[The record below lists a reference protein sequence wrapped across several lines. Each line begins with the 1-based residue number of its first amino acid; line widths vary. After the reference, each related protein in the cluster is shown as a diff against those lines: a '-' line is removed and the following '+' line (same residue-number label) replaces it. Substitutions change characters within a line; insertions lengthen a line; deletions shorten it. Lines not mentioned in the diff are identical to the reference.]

1 MGDGIRIF
9 TFIGLV
15 LRRLW
20 AKRGLL
26 VGSFLGAALVT
37 ALLAIVPLYE
47 ASISAVDLG
56 FTFRQATSSQVDIT
70 AARVTNPYS
79 PGAAD
84 TARAAVAAE
93 QSSVAQWYPELL
105 EKTLSR
111 ELFFI
116 PLGPP
121 QDWLAQAALW
131 RNEAT
136 AWAERAIDATSG
148 RILELAPNA
157 TTTQELVTAIAVAGV
172 PRGLTDDAGE
182 PLERFPDPPY
192 PTPPQEATV
201 TRILTAPDIES
212 RLEIVA
218 GEWPA
223 SEGDTLRLALGE
235 DLARLRNLEPGGT
248 EILKPFVSSQQAFEL
263 IEVGAVVRP
272 LDPTDPFWQG
282 LNPSTL
288 TFLPQEDF
296 DRWTGAVPSDASD
309 DPWLRDTAGFQRL
322 NAVQSWQFPMD
333 RDSIELADLNRFSV
347 TITNFQADLAR
358 NGVTARSSA
367 PALVE
372 AFDLRAVVFGGPV
385 LAMLALVVAGALY
398 FLIYTAGLTIER
410 EGPELALLRTRGA
423 SAWQTT
429 GLHLAQSAFI
439 AVAAGIVAPWLARIL
454 VATTGRIPPMSEL
467 TGGGALEVVQDRPVL
482 PFVIGGAV
490 LAFVSMGLAILPF
503 ARRSVLELRLLAA
516 RPSHT
521 SVWQRYYLDVFF
533 VVIAAILLF
542 ELRERG
548 LVDVDTNPGLD
559 PFAVASPAL
568 FLFAGA
574 LVLLR
579 VLPYLLRGLG
589 WAMTRLRG
597 MAAALPGW
605 HMGRNPVPYGRLALL
620 IFLTTGFGAFA
631 LTYAQTLERSYDDRS
646 GFAAGAEARLVGDGV
661 GLLPLPDGVSGSAVY
676 RTVGAPR
683 QASTRGSEVL
693 AVRPRD
699 FASVVYWREDFGGT
713 PTEVFGALGDGSPVG
728 IELPMGTTAI
738 TAFGVPA
745 PGTWLSRSRAEET
758 GRAIDSSYHL
768 MLRLNDGLGRLW
780 TFASPTFDNGGWTE
794 VSVFLGP
801 SAARNEPFVGG
812 LVEPLQLQAV
822 WIERE
827 PISTEPARLAA
838 DTVYLTEITAVSD
851 TGNVVLD
858 ELISTEFEAVGGIE
872 SNSAPGD
879 QPAEDYYREIP
890 EGESRPASL
899 ADSPFARE
907 GTVTAWN
914 FPTRSYNQAVPYFAR
929 PLDPIPVLVDSEAA
943 AIGGLS
949 VGATATFGIDGLQLP
964 GVVIGTVEQVPT
976 ATDARNQGLIVTDLD
991 ILMSWLN
998 HAPRW
1003 SLESAVGP
1011 QFAPGEIWLS
1021 ASDPEGSAAQIA
1033 GQTEEETVI
1042 ITAAGTEAAFSS
1054 RPVQIGLVS
1063 ILFVGAAAG
1072 VVLALAGVIGY
1083 VLIAVQ
1089 RRTREMGVLRAIGF
1103 RQRSVAATF
1112 AVEQLV
1118 VLGVGTVIGVAG
1130 GLGLMRLVLPFL
1142 QLGEG
1147 AEELVPPVL
1156 MVLDTRVLGLYL
1168 ALVTALLVVSVIG
1181 ATRRVSARDLAEVLR
1196 EVEG

>member
-1 MGDGIRIF
+1 
-9 TFIGLV
+9 
-15 LRRLW
+15 
-20 AKRGLL
+20 
-26 VGSFLGAALVT
+26 
-37 ALLAIVPLYE
+37 
-47 ASISAVDLG
+47 
-56 FTFRQATSSQVDIT
+56 
-70 AARVTNPYS
+70 
-79 PGAAD
+79 
-84 TARAAVAAE
+84 
-93 QSSVAQWYPELL
+93 
-105 EKTLSR
+105 
-111 ELFFI
+111 
-116 PLGPP
+116 
-121 QDWLAQAALW
+121 
-131 RNEAT
+131 
-136 AWAERAIDATSG
+136 
-148 RILELAPNA
+148 
-157 TTTQELVTAIAVAGV
+157 
-172 PRGLTDDAGE
+172 
-182 PLERFPDPPY
+182 
-192 PTPPQEATV
+192 
-201 TRILTAPDIES
+201 
-212 RLEIVA
+212 
-218 GEWPA
+218 
-223 SEGDTLRLALGE
+223 
-235 DLARLRNLEPGGT
+235 
-248 EILKPFVSSQQAFEL
+248 
-263 IEVGAVVRP
+263 
-272 LDPTDPFWQG
+272 
-282 LNPSTL
+282 
-288 TFLPQEDF
+288 
-296 DRWTGAVPSDASD
+296 
-309 DPWLRDTAGFQRL
+309 
-322 NAVQSWQFPMD
+322 
-333 RDSIELADLNRFSV
+333 
-347 TITNFQADLAR
+347 
-358 NGVTARSSA
+358 
-367 PALVE
+367 
-372 AFDLRAVVFGGPV
+372 
-385 LAMLALVVAGALY
+385 
-398 FLIYTAGLTIER
+398 
-410 EGPELALLRTRGA
+410 
-423 SAWQTT
+423 
-429 GLHLAQSAFI
+429 
-439 AVAAGIVAPWLARIL
+439 
-454 VATTGRIPPMSEL
+454 
-467 TGGGALEVVQDRPVL
+467 
-482 PFVIGGAV
+482 
-490 LAFVSMGLAILPF
+490 
-503 ARRSVLELRLLAA
+503 LLAA
-516 RPSHT
+516 SPSHT

-1118 VLGVGTVIGVAG
+1118 VLGVGSYRRRRRPGPDETCAAVPPAGRGSRRARPASADGARHSGPWALSSAGHRSVGGIGDRGDAPRLRPRPSRGLEGGGGLMAAVVECENLIKIHKQGSLEVIGLQGLDFTMEEGEFVAVVG
-1130 GLGLMRLVLPFL
+1130 PSGAGKSSLL
-1142 QLGEG
+1142 QILAGMDQPSAG
-1147 AEELVPPVL
+1147 RVSVAETQMSDISSPELLKHFRRNVGFVWQDYTRNLVPYLSVL
-1156 MVLDTRVLGLYL
+1156 ANVELPMVLGGVGRG
-1168 ALVTALLVVSVIG
+1168 
-1181 ATRRVSARDLAEVLR
+1181 RR
-1196 EVEG
+1196 